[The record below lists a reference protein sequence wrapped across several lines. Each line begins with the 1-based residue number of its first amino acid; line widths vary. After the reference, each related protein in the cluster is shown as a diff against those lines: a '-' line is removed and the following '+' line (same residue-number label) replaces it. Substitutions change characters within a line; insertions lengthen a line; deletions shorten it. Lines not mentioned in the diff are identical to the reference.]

1 MLIII
6 AVASL
11 AACGHGGG
19 AEATA
24 PAMPPVFV
32 ETSIVKPEVMRD
44 VAELV
49 GQLEAEESVEIR
61 PEVEGTITAVLF
73 EEGAAVKAGTPLF
86 RLRNDEQKAELAA
99 AVARERLAADT
110 HRRFKSL
117 SEEEIMS
124 KSEIERVT
132 REHDVASAE
141 VDRVRVRL
149 DKMEIR
155 APFEGRLGTRKVS
168 PGDHVETTTPL
179 VDLHA
184 TKRLRLVFAVP
195 ERYAPVLRKDVAVEV
210 NVAAYPDDWFPGKV
224 YFVAPAVDAASR
236 QLMLKGWVENGDG
249 RLWPG
254 QFARIRAEIA
264 RRDDALA
271 LPDSA
276 LVYDG
281 QASFVWRVAAERK
294 AERVTV
300 ETGLRQGGK
309 IEIRKGIAS
318 GDEIVV
324 AGTNKIFPGATLM
337 TGPPPSAE
345 QKTKPATPS

>member
-1 MLIII
+1 
-6 AVASL
+6 
-11 AACGHGGG
+11 
-19 AEATA
+19 
-24 PAMPPVFV
+24 
-32 ETSIVKPEVMRD
+32 
-44 VAELV
+44 
-49 GQLEAEESVEIR
+49 
-61 PEVEGTITAVLF
+61 
-73 EEGAAVKAGTPLF
+73 
-86 RLRNDEQKAELAA
+86 
-99 AVARERLAADT
+99 
-110 HRRFKSL
+110 
-117 SEEEIMS
+117 
-124 KSEIERVT
+124 
-132 REHDVASAE
+132 
-141 VDRVRVRL
+141 
-149 DKMEIR
+149 
-155 APFEGRLGTRKVS
+155 
-168 PGDHVETTTPL
+168 
-179 VDLHA
+179 
-184 TKRLRLVFAVP
+184 VP
-195 ERYAPVLRKDVAVEV
+195 
-210 NVAAYPDDWFPGKV
+210 
-224 YFVAPAVDAASR
+224 
-236 QLMLKGWVENGDG
+236 NGDG